1 MVEGK
6 GVEVKPLSLTLNS
19 AVLHPLSGGETL
31 MAAFQGVLVA
41 QTKVAS
47 VEKLEEYAIQGLLHA
62 GEKKK

>member
-31 MAAFQGVLVA
+31 MATFQGVLVA

-47 VEKLEEYAIQGLLHA
+47 VEKLKEYAIQGLLHA
-62 GEKKK
+62 GGKKK